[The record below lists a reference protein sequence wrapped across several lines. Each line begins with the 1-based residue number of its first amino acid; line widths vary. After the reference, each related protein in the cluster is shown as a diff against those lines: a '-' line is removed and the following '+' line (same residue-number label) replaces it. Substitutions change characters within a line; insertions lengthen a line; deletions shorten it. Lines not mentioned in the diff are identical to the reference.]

1 MKNYKIKS
9 HAKLNLSLNVIK
21 KVSKNFHK
29 IESLITFINLH
40 DLIYI
45 KEIKNSKHK
54 IKFQGKFSRY
64 IKKPRKLLAGL
75 FIYINF
81 L

>member
-54 IKFQGKFSRY
+54 IKFFMENFQKIY
-64 IKKPRKLLAGL
+64 LKK
-75 FIYINF
+75 
-81 L
+81 